1 MPASVPVDLRQLYK
15 CGWSVAVGSADK
27 RRFCCCCQE
36 TCCKAAQLW
45 TAEAINSSVCLSHR
59 QHPPHYPCDNSSTE
73 QNITASWHTVPHFKE
88 SKPYQFISAEFSHTD
103 SLREKQNKSRWTA
116 LFDTINDQ
124 NKTFSKNGASS
135 QGYTTITV
143 CPMNQQPLSQ
153 LRFNCSSSNILIFN
167 T

>member
-103 SLREKQNKSRWTA
+103 SLRGKTKQEQMDGPFWHDQRSEQDVFKEWCKFPGLHNNNCVSHESAATVTTA
-116 LFDTINDQ
+116 
-124 NKTFSKNGASS
+124 
-135 QGYTTITV
+135 V
-143 CPMNQQPLSQ
+143 Q
-153 LRFNCSSSNILIFN
+153 L
-167 T
+167 